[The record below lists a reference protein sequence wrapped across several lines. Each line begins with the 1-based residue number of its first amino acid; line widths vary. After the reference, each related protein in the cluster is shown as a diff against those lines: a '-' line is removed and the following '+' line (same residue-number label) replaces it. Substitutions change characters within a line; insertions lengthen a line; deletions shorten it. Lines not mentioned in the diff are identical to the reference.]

1 MQTGATW
8 DWWADLSS
16 SGHRISG
23 HQILLSSV
31 PAHLADTC
39 QWGWRSEQRW
49 WQCHS
54 TRDWSQSSCQHYCQD
69 QHCQWQH
76 RVRPQHQQQQQQG
89 QHQLS
94 IQSWPLIQ
102 MVSVM
107 PRVSEIFSLSSRHS
121 YQVIRVTVEM
131 VYHLYLLLLCL
142 ERVSWSWVHE
152 STWLQLCICNIVKL
166 PNVSNVILQL
176 QFNLLFKYFYWSM
189 TNGQF
194 LSMHAERPRFWK
206 RCCYWA
212 HLCNVVDDAQSNQ
225 LWKPF
230 LVSEVVHSN
239 LVSMSRNKPN
249 LLCISRSR
257 LDSLSA
263 HHHHLHH
270 HLDSSS

>member
-76 RVRPQHQQQQQQG
+76 RVRPQHQQQQQG
-89 QHQLS
+89 QHQHS

-107 PRVSEIFSLSSRHS
+107 CRSCVSEIISLSSRHS

-152 STWLQLCICNIVKL
+152 STWLLLCICNIVKL

-194 LSMHAERPRFWK
+194 LSIQSMLKDQGFERD
-206 RCCYWA
+206 
-212 HLCNVVDDAQSNQ
+212 VVTELTYAMLMMMLSLIN
-225 LWKPF
+225 
-230 LVSEVVHSN
+230 SEN
-239 LVSMSRNKPN
+239 LSWYLM
-249 LLCISRSR
+249 
-257 LDSLSA
+257 
-263 HHHHLHH
+263 
-270 HLDSSS
+270 